1 MNGYFASKGY
11 AFAIRGAATRSI
23 AVGAVWAAVA
33 RFRAARAWARA
44 LALLCLAW
52 APGWPGAAFAA
63 PTPIPAYSAP
73 VVDEAGML
81 KPETVDRLNQSL
93 MGFQKERGAQIAVLT
108 VESLGGESIFDYG
121 MRVVESWKPGRKGVD
136 DGVLL
141 LIARDE
147 RQARIMVGYG
157 LEGTV
162 TDFDAK
168 SVIDVDV
175 VPKMKA
181 GDPDGAVSAAANAL
195 MELIGA
201 GALPERYAQS
211 AAASDGVGVQDW
223 AEGAVA
229 LFLVLQ
235 AIFGSVEEAARK
247 GAARVL
253 AAPVSALGFA
263 ATALWAIPAI
273 APEGERTALI
283 LAALLYWLAMW
294 FFAGR
299 LAQGGQNRGGRGG
312 GRSGGGWSSGGGRG
326 GFGGGGGG
334 GFGGGGA
341 SGRW

>member
-1 MNGYFASKGY
+1 
-11 AFAIRGAATRSI
+11 
-23 AVGAVWAAVA
+23 
-33 RFRAARAWARA
+33 
-44 LALLCLAW
+44 
-52 APGWPGAAFAA
+52 
-63 PTPIPAYSAP
+63 
-73 VVDEAGML
+73 ML

-93 MGFQKERGAQIAVLT
+93 MDFQKERGAQIAVLT
-108 VESLGGESIFDYG
+108 VENLGGEPIFDYG

-211 AAASDGVGVQDW
+211 ADASEGGGVRDW

-235 AIFGSVEEAARK
+235 AIFGSVEDAARK

-253 AAPVSALGFA
+253 AAPVCALGFA
-263 ATALWAIPAI
+263 ATALWAIPAL

-299 LAQGGQNRGGRGG
+299 LSQGGQNRGG
-312 GRSGGGWSSGGGRG
+312 GRSGGGWSSGGGGG